1 MMRFTRYIAVLVLA
15 SSLYAQQSGP
25 GVPPGFESGG
35 GSAANSRTSVYSP
48 ALDEP
53 SGPVLNSQ
61 HNLPTPDFL
70 NVKGVD
76 RPSPLKEVTIE
87 QHLDSQLPLD
97 TPFRDENGKAVKL
110 GDYFGKKRP
119 VVLALVYYECPMLCT
134 QILNGM
140 VRAAK
145 LLDLTPGKDYDVVA
159 ISFDARETPKMAA
172 AKKAVYMHDY
182 GHPETAGGWHFLTG
196 DVNSVKSVTDAVGFR
211 YKWDVYTAQFAHA
224 SAIYVLTPQ
233 GKLSKY
239 FYGIEYSPKDMR
251 LGLVE
256 ASHNKIGNVADQVL
270 LFCYHFDPTSA
281 KYTFIALDLLRVA
294 GAATLLALGG
304 FVFIML
310 RRDYRQ
316 KGHGAA

>member
-1 MMRFTRYIAVLVLA
+1 MKFCKSIPIALA
-15 SSLYAQQSGP
+15 AAASLLA
-25 GVPPGFESGG
+25 E
-35 GSAANSRTSVYSP
+35 TP
-48 ALDEP
+48 APEP
-53 SGPVLNSQ
+53 SFNAP
-61 HNLPTPDFL
+61 HTLPTPDFL

-87 QHLDSQLPLD
+87 QKLDSQLPLD
-97 TPFRDENGKAVKL
+97 TPFKDEHGNAVQL
-110 GDYFGKKRP
+110 GDYFGKRP

-145 LLDLTPGKDYDVVA
+145 VMTLTPGKDYDVVA

-172 AKKAVYMHDY
+172 AKKAVYVHDY
-182 GHPETAGGWHFLTG
+182 GHPETADGWHFLTG
-196 DVNSVKSVTDAVGFR
+196 SVDSVKRVTDAVGFR

-233 GKLSKY
+233 GRLSKY

-256 ASHNKIGNVADQVL
+256 ASHNKIGNAVDQIL

-281 KYTFIALDLLRVA
+281 KYTMVALSILRAA
-294 GAATLLALGG
+294 GAATLLTLGG

-310 RRDYRQ
+310 RRDRRQ
-316 KGHGAA
+316 KGSRAA